1 LKKAQEVMQMMAEQ
15 YNKTKK
21 DMNNIDTVITE
32 NQRLKALLAEL
43 AAKGIKIQQ
52 DATKQN
58 IELTKDMKDVL
69 NAIQGLGKAG
79 ETNL

>member
-1 LKKAQEVMQMMAEQ
+1 
-15 YNKTKK
+15 
-21 DMNNIDTVITE
+21 
-32 NQRLKALLAEL
+32 LLAEL